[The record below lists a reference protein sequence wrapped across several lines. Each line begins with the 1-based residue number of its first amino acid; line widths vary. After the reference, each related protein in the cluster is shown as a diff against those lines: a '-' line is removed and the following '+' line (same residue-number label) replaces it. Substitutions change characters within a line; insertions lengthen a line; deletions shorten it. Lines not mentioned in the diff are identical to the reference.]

1 MNIKI
6 ISIGNKPN
14 KWELEGEDHYIK
26 QLPKNINVN
35 YLHIKGQQHPNM
47 SKKEILQK
55 ESDLILSKIS
65 KKDFIVSWDARGK
78 SLDSEEFSAFLS
90 KCTQTKKEIIFIIG
104 GSFGLSEDILNKSNL
119 ILSASLLTF
128 PHRLFRLILME
139 QIYRAYTIINK
150 KPYHK

>member
-6 ISIGNKPN
+6 ISIGNKQN
-14 KWELEGEDHYIK
+14 NWELEGEEYYIK
-26 QLPKNINVN
+26 QLPKNLNVN

-65 KKDFIVSWDARGK
+65 KKDYVVSWDAQGK
-78 SLDSEEFSAFLS
+78 DINSEDFSIFLS
-90 KCTQTKKEIIFIIG
+90 KCIESKKEIIFIIG
-104 GSFGLSEDILNKSNL
+104 GSLGLSNNVLNRSNL

>member
-1 MNIKI
+1 MVAVPSLDT
-6 ISIGNKPN
+6 SIVEVGSEEHP
-14 KWELEGEDHYIK
+14 D
-26 QLPKNINVN
+26 KNVRTAKSGDKDA
-35 YLHIKGQQHPNM
+35 LRE
-47 SKKEILQK
+47 KEILQK
-55 ESDLILSKIS
+55 ESHLILSKIS
-65 KKDFIVSWDARGK
+65 EKDYIISWDKRGQNIN
-78 SLDSEEFSAFLS
+78 SEDFSAFFAKS
-90 KCTQTKKEIIFIIG
+90 IETKKEIIFIVG